1 LSTEDHRRSSI
12 TANLNIAKERDLK
25 NNPTD
30 IHFRKPEVSDA
41 PSIER
46 LVRFSPPL
54 DVNSHYCYL
63 IICAHFFQ
71 TSVVA
76 CSNDHV
82 CGFISAYIRPDQQDT
97 LFVWQVAVQEEY
109 RGKGIASLMLQDLL
123 SRSYPN
129 PLRYLETTVSPS
141 NHSSKALFS
150 SLAES
155 LDAPL
160 VQSVLFSADDFGG
173 QSHEEEVLFRI
184 GPFNLLSKEEI

>member
-1 LSTEDHRRSSI
+1 M
-12 TANLNIAKERDLK
+12 K

-97 LFVWQVAVQEEY
+97 LFVWQVAVQVPIPLISPPDSE
-109 RGKGIASLMLQDLL
+109 GIRHAIPMDVASLIRIM
-123 SRSYPN
+123 SP
-129 PLRYLETTVSPS
+129 PL
-141 NHSSKALFS
+141 
-150 SLAES
+150 
-155 LDAPL
+155 
-160 VQSVLFSADDFGG
+160 
-173 QSHEEEVLFRI
+173 
-184 GPFNLLSKEEI
+184 

>member
-1 LSTEDHRRSSI
+1 MSTEDHRRSSI

-97 LFVWQVAVQEEY
+97 LFVWQVAVQVPIPLISPPDSE
-109 RGKGIASLMLQDLL
+109 GIRHAIPMDVASLIRIM
-123 SRSYPN
+123 SP
-129 PLRYLETTVSPS
+129 PL
-141 NHSSKALFS
+141 
-150 SLAES
+150 
-155 LDAPL
+155 
-160 VQSVLFSADDFGG
+160 
-173 QSHEEEVLFRI
+173 
-184 GPFNLLSKEEI
+184 